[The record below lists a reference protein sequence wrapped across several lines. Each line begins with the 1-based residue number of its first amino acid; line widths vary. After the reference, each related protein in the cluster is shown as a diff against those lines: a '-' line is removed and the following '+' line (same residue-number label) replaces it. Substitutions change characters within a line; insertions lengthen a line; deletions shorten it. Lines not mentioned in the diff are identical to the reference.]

1 MKLNLAQWGNKLHSG
16 EKTYPIVQQR
26 KRWFLVS
33 GVLVALSLLMLFTK
47 GLNMG
52 IDFTGGTEF
61 RVTDTAITEPEE
73 ARAVVAEL
81 APDETARV
89 TILGDNDVRIQI
101 GVLDEDTAQQTAREI
116 TTQLAEAY
124 DVPEAQVSF
133 TQIGPTW
140 GASVGKAAVK
150 SLVVF
155 LVLVSIVMALYFRA
169 WRMSAAALVALA
181 HDLIITVGVYA
192 ATGIEVSP
200 ASVIGFLTILGYS
213 LYDTVVVFDKIRE
226 NTANLT
232 SQHRYTYDELAN
244 LGLNQTLVR
253 SINTSVVALLP
264 VSAILF
270 IGTFLLGAGTL
281 IDISLALFVGMA
293 VGTYSSIFVA
303 TPVEVALRDNEER
316 ISAHTAKVLEL
327 RAAGESDVAISED
340 GEVRVGAV
348 DKGRHQGTAAQPKRK
363 KRKG

>member
-1 MKLNLAQWGNKLHSG
+1 MKLNLAEWGNKLHSG

-26 KRWFLVS
+26 KRWFIVS
-33 GVLVALSLLMLFTK
+33 GVLVALSLALILIK
-47 GLNMG
+47 GLNPG
-52 IDFTGGTEF
+52 IDFVGGTEF
-61 RVTDTAITEPEE
+61 QVTGTSTTDTSIAEQVVAQEAPGETPRVTVLGSDGIRVQIGVVEGPVAQSIT
-73 ARAVVAEL
+73 AEL
-81 APDETARV
+81 AK
-89 TILGDNDVRIQI
+89 G
-101 GVLDEDTAQQTAREI
+101 
-116 TTQLAEAY
+116 Y

-140 GASVGKAAVK
+140 GASVGKAAIQ
-150 SLVVF
+150 SLIVF
-155 LVLVSIVMALYFRA
+155 LVLVAIVMSLYFRA

-181 HDLIITVGVYA
+181 HDLIITAGVYA
-192 ATGIEVSP
+192 LSGFEVTP

-270 IGTFLLGAGTL
+270 IGAWVLGAGTL
-281 IDISLALFVGMA
+281 KDISLALFVGMA

-303 TPVEVALRDNEER
+303 TPVEVALRDGEER
-316 ISAHTAKVLEL
+316 IAEHTKKVLEL
-327 RAAGESDVAISED
+327 RASGQTDVAINDE

-348 DKGRHQGTAAQPKRK
+348 TKGAHQGAASQPRRK
-363 KRKG
+363 NRKA

>member
-26 KRWFLVS
+26 KRWFIVS
-33 GVLVALSLLMLFTK
+33 GVLVALSLLLLFTK
-47 GLNMG
+47 GLNPG
-52 IDFTGGTEF
+52 IDFVGGTEF
-61 RVTDTAITEPEE
+61 RVTDTAVTEPAE
-73 ARAVVAEL
+73 AQDVVAEL
-81 APDETARV
+81 APEATARV
-89 TILGDNDVRIQI
+89 TILGDSDVRIQI
-101 GVLDEDTAQQTAREI
+101 GVVDTQTARDI
-116 TTQLAEAY
+116 TTALADAY
-124 DVPEAQVSF
+124 DVPEEQVSF

-140 GASVGKAAVK
+140 GASVGKAAVT

-155 LVLVSIVMALYFRA
+155 LVLVTIVMSLYFRA
-169 WRMSAAALVALA
+169 WRMAVAALVALA
-181 HDLIITVGVYA
+181 HDLIITAGVYA
-192 ATGIEVSP
+192 LVGFEVTP

-232 SQHRYTYDELAN
+232 AQHRYTYDELAN

-270 IGTFLLGAGTL
+270 IGSFLLGAGTL
-281 IDISLALFVGMA
+281 KDISLALFVGMA

-303 TPVEVALRDNEER
+303 TPVEVQLRDNEQR
-316 ISAHTAKVLEL
+316 IKDHTAKVLEL
-327 RAAGESDVAISED
+327 RAAGDTDVAISAT
-340 GEVRVGAV
+340 GGVRVGAV
-348 DKGRHQGTAAQPKRK
+348 DKGRHQGAAAQPRRK
-363 KRKG
+363 NRKA